1 MNLKN
6 ANNILSAHHSPK
18 RNIENSISVES
29 EVCGDGKSLVCYLE
43 HGQRTKLGAFALW
56 DRQWREP
63 YCFKFLDMLD
73 TQYYTIKHLNVDS
86 MDLLWMR
93 SDSGV
98 PHFKIT
104 PPTMSHLIGEWVKKR
119 FYYDF
124 S

>member
-1 MNLKN
+1 M
-6 ANNILSAHHSPK
+6 
-18 RNIENSISVES
+18 SIISCLPITVQKGKLRIPCQQK
-29 EVCGDGKSLVCYLE
+29 VNCGDGKSLVCFLE

-73 TQYYTIKHLNVDS
+73 TQYYTIKHLTVDS